1 MAKVVHIEQANEGVA
16 GTLHL
21 AAELS
26 ANLREHNGRRTILF
40 SYLNANAS
48 ANSLKMNGRDL
59 GKASF
64 TARTA
69 GSTLNFR
76 LDSDLAQSQI
86 HASGQSQLTGNYP
99 VRADLSFSNVRYAN
113 IAPFLSPGPTEPP
126 IFDALVEGK
135 ASVNG
140 PILDTENLN
149 GRLELSRLDFRTNPG
164 ETPTGAPPGRIVEL
178 QNQGPIVIA
187 LDRSVVRVQQ
197 LNIQGPGTSI
207 NSSGAINLKNANSPL
222 GLHLAANVNLGLLQD
237 IDRDFYSSGNVSLTA
252 LVRGSFSQPLIN
264 GRVELK
270 NANVNYATA
279 PNGLS
284 NGNGVI
290 LLNGTSATIRNL
302 TGESGGGKISM
313 TGFVGFA
320 NSLLTF
326 NLHAA
331 AAKVR
336 VRYSGVSVTSNA
348 TINLIGNYNRSLLD
362 GEVSIQRIA
371 YAATS
376 DAGSFLSSFAA
387 TPPSAPSAPSG
398 LLTGMRL
405 DIHILTAPDLRV
417 VTTYAEKLS
426 VEANLT
432 VRGTAANPGMVGRVV
447 VTEGKLVFFGNTYTV
462 NTGTINFYN
471 PNAIQPVANIS
482 LETIAQGVDVTLY
495 VSGSMDDLKL
505 SYSSDPPLS
514 FQQIVQLLATN
525 TTPFDPNIAAN
536 QPPAPQQSFTQMG
549 ESAILGQAVA
559 NPLATRMQRVF
570 GLSQLKIDPSF
581 QGSNGEPTARVT
593 LQQKIASNITFT
605 YITDV
610 TQSNNEII
618 RVEWD
623 LTSKFS
629 AVGLRDYNGNVSIE
643 FFYKFKVR

>member
-1 MAKVVHIEQANEGVA
+1 
-16 GTLHL
+16 
-21 AAELS
+21 
-26 ANLREHNGRRTILF
+26 
-40 SYLNANAS
+40 
-48 ANSLKMNGRDL
+48 MNDRDL
-59 GKASF
+59 GEASF
-64 TARTA
+64 TARTT

-76 LDSDLAQSQI
+76 LDSNLAQSQI
-86 HASGQSQLTGNYP
+86 HASGQSQLTGDYP
-99 VRADLSFSNVRYAN
+99 VRADLSFSNIRYTN
-113 IAPFLSPGPTEPP
+113 IAPFLSPGPSAPP
-126 IFDALVEGK
+126 AFEALVEGR

-140 PILDTENLN
+140 PILQTGNMT

-164 ETPTGAPPGRIVEL
+164 ESPTGAPPGRTVEL
-178 QNQGPIVIA
+178 QNQGPIVVA

-197 LNIQGPGTSI
+197 LAIQGPDTSI
-207 NSSGAINLKNANSPL
+207 TASGAANLKNANAPL
-222 GLHLAANVNLGLLQD
+222 GLHLDANVNLGLLQD
-237 IDRDFYSSGNVSLTA
+237 IDRDFYSSGNLSLTA

-264 GRVELK
+264 GQVELK
-270 NANVNYATA
+270 NANVNYAGA

-284 NGNGVI
+284 NGNGLI
-290 LLNGTSATIRNL
+290 LLNGTSATIQKL

-320 NSLLTF
+320 NSLLTY

-331 AAKVR
+331 ATKVR
-336 VRYSGVSVTSNA
+336 VRYAGVSVTSNA
-348 TINLIGNYNRSLLD
+348 AINLIGNYNRSLLD

-376 DAGSFLSSFAA
+376 DAGSFLSSFAS
-387 TPPSAPSAPSG
+387 TPPSTPSAPSG
-398 LLTGMRL
+398 LLAGMRL

-417 VTTYAEKLS
+417 VTTYAEKLT

-432 VRGTAANPGMVGRVV
+432 VRGTAINPGVVGRVS

-471 PNAIQPVANIS
+471 PNAIQPIVNIS
-482 LETIAQGVDVTLY
+482 LETVAQGVDVTLG
-495 VSGSMDDLKL
+495 VSGPADNLRL
-505 SYSSDPPLS
+505 SYRSDPPLT
-514 FQQIVQLLATN
+514 FEQIVQLLATN
-525 TTPFDPNIAAN
+525 TTPFDPNVAAN
-536 QPPAPQQSFTQMG
+536 QPPEPQQSFTQMG

-559 NPLATRMQRVF
+559 NPLASRVQRVF

-581 QGSNGEPTARVT
+581 QSSNGQPTARVT
-593 LQQKIASNITFT
+593 LQQKIANNITFT

-610 TQSNNEII
+610 SQSNNEII

-623 LTSKFS
+623 LTSRLS